1 MTKTLNQIFFS
12 STKIRIFFFS
22 NIGNQ
27 NIFLEKKTITPL
39 PWKLNGP
46 SLKVRKCIFDL
57 VGAKQICII
66 QTGSF
71 QRNLINKNYLQIWVH
86 STTFISET
94 TTTKSN
100 LFKKSSSKFH
110 IPPKLQLTK
119 WFQRSL
125 NATVYRRQTQSDN
138 TSHEVR

>member
-1 MTKTLNQIFFS
+1 MYNS
-12 STKIRIFFFS
+12 D
-22 NIGNQ
+22 
-27 NIFLEKKTITPL
+27 
-39 PWKLNGP
+39 
-46 SLKVRKCIFDL
+46 RK
-57 VGAKQICII
+57 
-66 QTGSF
+66 F
-71 QRNLINKNYLQIWVH
+71 QRNLIVKNYLQIWFH

-94 TTTKSN
+94 ATTKSN

-125 NATVYRRQTQSDN
+125 NATVYRRQTQSDDN